1 MFFCVCQHNQR
12 KWLIFLE
19 DILRETQQYG
29 AILHFCY
36 LLPQDALYALFSLR
50 VFCSTVSE
58 IYLLGF

>member
-1 MFFCVCQHNQR
+1 M
-12 KWLIFLE
+12 E